1 MPVMAVRPNP
11 MNYGSSRC
19 KRFLSCLQ
27 RPVVCGER
35 EREGNRK
42 KERERERFGF
52 MQCHPEIH
60 LPFSIPHLYY
70 LSVFYQEKNSHYFQ
84 LPSDKNIILLIT
96 RLKFLMNMWL
106 TSARKSDYLARSYF
120 LKRRLEIGYFWR
132 NIFYFF
138 FQLDGGVCVKWNHDT
153 FYISPPFL
161 FITCWWFWK

>member
-42 KERERERFGF
+42 KEREREIWVYAVPSRNPSSF
-52 MQCHPEIH
+52 
-60 LPFSIPHLYY
+60 LYPSSL
-70 LSVFYQEKNSHYFQ
+70 LSVCILSGEKQSLLPITFGQKYYFTHHTFEISHEYVTYICTKEW
-84 LPSDKNIILLIT
+84 LPSTLILFKKTAGNWI
-96 RLKFLMNMWL
+96 FLEEH
-106 TSARKSDYLARSYF
+106 F
-120 LKRRLEIGYFWR
+120 
-132 NIFYFF
+132 FF